1 MSLLLLLFLR
11 SPLAPRGRRLVLNE
25 AEHERRDVNT
35 PGLRFKPFAC
45 GKGRGGKERRGNS
58 THLDSF
64 VGGTI
69 RHGYLGHVWQKRQG
83 GVICLAY

>member
-1 MSLLLLLFLR
+1 MSHLLLLFLR
-11 SPLAPRGRRLVLNE
+11 SPLVPRGRRLVLNE
-25 AEHERRDVNT
+25 AEHERRDVST
-35 PGLRFKPFAC
+35 PGLRLNPFAC

-58 THLDSF
+58 AHLDSF

-69 RHGYLGHVWQKRQG
+69 RHGYLGHVCHKRQG